1 MELVFQWE
9 NQTVNRIN
17 KKSISY
23 LRRLSRLWKNKAKE
37 REFGVLGYSFKWD
50 DQGRPSL
57 RTCHL
62 NKAKE
67 ETNHMTVVGRAFEGE
82 EIIQRVIHRDQPYV
96 FKERGW
102 YGWKREHEG
111 ESVGRWGQRNNRVT
125 RCWYDPA
132 TDSIIGLGGCPV
144 DVNWCVIVILI
155 WISLT
160 IMGLS
165 FSWLILP
172 KVQNTWSCRQDS
184 CRAIA

>member
-1 MELVFQWE
+1 MEIVFQWE
-9 NQTVNRIN
+9 KQTVKRVN

-23 LRRLSRLWKNKAKE
+23 LRRLSHLWKNKAKE
-37 REFGVLGYSFKWD
+37 REFGVLGYNFKWD

-67 ETNHMTVVGRAFEGE
+67 ETNHMTIVGRAFEGE
-82 EIIQRVIHRDQPYV
+82 EIIQRVIHRSQPYV

-102 YGWKREHEG
+102 HGWKREHEG
-111 ESVGRWGQRNNRVT
+111 EINEVT
-125 RCWYDPA
+125 EITRSPDAGMGPA
-132 TDSIIGLGGCPV
+132 TDSIIGLGDCPV

-172 KVQNTWSCRQDS
+172 KVQNTWSCRQDF

>member
-9 NQTVNRIN
+9 NQTVKRIN

-37 REFGVLGYSFKWD
+37 REFGVLGYNFKWD

-67 ETNHMTVVGRAFEGE
+67 ETNHMTIVGRVFEGE
-82 EIIQRVIHRDQPYV
+82 EIIQRVIHRNQPYV

-111 ESVGRWGQRNNRVT
+111 ESVGRWGQRNNKVT
-125 RCWYDPA
+125 RCWYGPSNRYYWA
-132 TDSIIGLGGCPV
+132 R
-144 DVNWCVIVILI
+144 W
-155 WISLT
+155 
-160 IMGLS
+160 LS
-165 FSWLILP
+165 SRCELVCYCDFNLNFPDNNGVEL
-172 KVQNTWSCRQDS
+172 
-184 CRAIA
+184 